1 MLKRLY
7 AARHVTD
14 AHLIRGHL
22 ESCGIATTIRGEWLA
37 GGIGELPLDA
47 CSLWV
52 DEGQFAEAERALNAL
67 QSASNGGGQWI
78 CPRCGESA
86 ENQFSACWQC
96 GAEKPAQAGDD
107 SSPSTA

>member
-37 GGIGELPLDA
+37 GAIGELPLDT

-52 DEGQFAEAERALNAL
+52 DEARFAEAEQALNVL
-67 QSASNGGGQWI
+67 QSGSGNGGHWT
-78 CPRCGESA
+78 CPSCGEHA

-96 GAEKPAQAGDD
+96 GTERPAQAGGD

>member
-14 AHLIRGHL
+14 AHLVRGHL
-22 ESCGIATTIRGEWLA
+22 ESCGIAATIRGEWLA

-52 DEGQFAEAERALNAL
+52 DEARFSEAEKVLRDLL
-67 QSASNGGGQWI
+67 SGPVDRGLWT
-78 CPRCGESA
+78 CPRCGEPA

-96 GAEKPAQAGDD
+96 GAEKPAQAGGD